1 MLLGTTHARACH
13 NGKYMSED
21 SISGTGA
28 TAQAFD
34 YDLLVIG
41 CGPAGQ
47 KAAIQA
53 AKLRKR
59 VAIIDRRE
67 VVGGVCVNT
76 GTIPSKSFKEAVLF
90 LSGFRQRNI
99 YGAGYRVKSDVQMS
113 DLTFRCNRVMQL
125 EIEVIKHQLHRNH
138 VDTFNGHAAFID
150 PHTVEISSQAGTF
163 RKTAQSFVIA
173 VGARPYRPSNVAF
186 NGVSIFDSD
195 DVLNLKQLPRE
206 LTVVGGGVIG
216 TEYASM
222 FAALGVNVTIVD
234 QRKRLLGFVDEEI
247 IENFHY
253 QMRSMGV
260 RLRLGEEVA
269 SCTVREDGQVV
280 TVLKSGKVIV
290 SDCVLYSAGRVSA
303 TDNLGLETVGLTP
316 DERGKLAVNEWYQ
329 TAVPHIYAA
338 GDVIGFPALASTSA
352 AQGRLASCHLFGID
366 GRSSELPLPFGI
378 YAIPEISYVG
388 ANEEELTKQG
398 VPYETGIARY
408 REIAR
413 GQLLG
418 DENGMLKIL
427 FHRETGE
434 LLGVHIIGEYATEL
448 VHIGQAVMALKGGL
462 TYLRDAVFNYP
473 TLAECYKVAALDGY
487 NKLRR

>member
-1 MLLGTTHARACH
+1 MAKQS
-13 NGKYMSED
+13 NSY
-21 SISGTGA
+21 
-28 TAQAFD
+28 D
-34 YDLLVIG
+34 YDMIVIG

-47 KAAIQA
+47 RAAVQA

-76 GTIPSKSFKEAVLF
+76 GTIPSKSFKEAVLY

-99 YGAGYRVKSDVQMS
+99 YGAGYRVKADIKMA

-125 EIEVIKHQLHRNH
+125 EIEVIKNQLHRNH
-138 VDTFNGHAAFID
+138 VDTLYGHAAFVD
-150 PHTVEISSQAGTF
+150 PHTVEISSRTGVI
-163 RKTAQSFVIA
+163 RKTAEKFVIA
-173 VGARPYRPSNVAF
+173 VGARPYRPANVHF
-186 NGVSIFDSD
+186 NGQSIFDSD
-195 DVLNLKQLPRE
+195 DVLNLTELPRE

-216 TEYASM
+216 TEYSSM

-234 QRKRLLGFVDEEI
+234 QRRRLLGFVDEELI
-247 IENFHY
+247 DCFHY

-260 RLRLGEEVA
+260 RLRLGEEVE
-269 SCTVREDGQVV
+269 SCTTRDDNQVM

-290 SDCVLYSAGRVSA
+290 SDCVLYSAGRMSA
-303 TDNLGLETVGLTP
+303 TNDLGLERVGISI
-316 DERGKLAVNEWYQ
+316 DDRGKLKVNQNFQ
-329 TAVPHIYAA
+329 TDVAHIYAA

-352 AQGRLASCHLFGID
+352 RQGRMATCHAFGVEENIM
-366 GRSSELPLPFGI
+366 EVPLPFGI

-388 ANEEELTKQG
+388 MNEEELTKQG
-398 VPYETGIARY
+398 IPYEAGIARY

-418 DENGMLKIL
+418 DENGMLKVL
-427 FHRETGE
+427 FHRTTAQV
-434 LLGVHIIGEYATEL
+434 LGVHIIGEYATEL
-448 VHIGQAVMALKGGL
+448 IHIGQAVMALNGGL
-462 TYLRDAVFNYP
+462 NYLRDAVFNYP

-487 NKLRR
+487 NKLRA